1 MKLKNMWAK
10 DARDKELY
18 DSTHT
23 KSKKQGKLIYGD
35 SKKSVVRVKGIEN
48 FLGSTFFLWMVV
60 IGIYTTVKIHH
71 IWRLRSVHFVTVY
84 LLL

>member
-1 MKLKNMWAK
+1 MTWMKLKNMWAK

-35 SKKSVVRVKGIEN
+35 SKKSVVREKGIEN
-48 FLGSTFFLWMVV
+48 FLGSTCSCEWWL
-60 IGIYTTVKIHH
+60 
-71 IWRLRSVHFVTVY
+71 LVY
-84 LLL
+84 IQL